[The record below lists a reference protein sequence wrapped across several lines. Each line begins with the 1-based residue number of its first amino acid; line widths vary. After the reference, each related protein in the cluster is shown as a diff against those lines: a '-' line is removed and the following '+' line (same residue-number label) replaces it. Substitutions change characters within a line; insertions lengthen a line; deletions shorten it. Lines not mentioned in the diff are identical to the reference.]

1 MTEADESSG
10 NASDPNGKEPPA
22 PERESAAP
30 EEALGAALSSA
41 LRGGAEAEP
50 TPDVLAGF
58 QRKLRERSGGKF
70 YEDGWSTSRHAPVNT
85 YLMTSLL
92 MLAVLGLI
100 YALLA
105 PLEGEPLPVENTPQP
120 VQIISPP

>member
-1 MTEADESSG
+1 MTEADEMSEKG
-10 NASDPNGKEPPA
+10 KGPNGSDPNASA
-22 PERESAAP
+22 PVP
-30 EEALGAALSSA
+30 EEDLGAALSSA
-41 LRGGAEAEP
+41 LKGGGEGGP

-70 YEDGWSTSRHAPVNT
+70 YEDGWSTSRHPPVNT

-105 PLEGEPLPVENTPQP
+105 PLEGEPLPGE
-120 VQIISPP
+120 